1 MDRRLFLQGA
11 TGAALATALPAAAQ
25 GQSEDARLHALMDR
39 FWDEQVDEDPE
50 NATELGLDVGARAGL
65 RAKLSDYSP
74 AGRDAMFART
84 KGRLARLKAIDRAKL
99 SETARIDYDVVAYQY
114 ETAVK
119 GGERF
124 RFGEGPSSSFSYA
137 PYSPYIVS
145 QLSGPYQALPD
156 FLDSKHPVQSLAD
169 GEANHRRG
177 RAGPPAL
184 DVTTATLRAEAA
196 RGVLAP
202 GFLLDQT
209 SVQLGKLAASDSL
222 ATAFAKKAAAAG
234 IAGDW
239 QARADDILSKA
250 VRPAVERQKAA
261 VDALR
266 KTAKEDAGIWKIPDG
281 EAYYAGAVA
290 YQTTTALKPDEI
302 HELGL
307 RQVAE
312 LTAQIDT
319 LLRAQGL
326 TSGTVTERLVALNH
340 RPDQLYANTDA
351 GRAELL
357 AYLNVRVKDV
367 EGRLPRVFATIP
379 NAPMEIVRVPPAI
392 EDGAANGYAQGASLD
407 GKRPG
412 RFYINLKDTSEWPR
426 YSLPSLAFHEAYPG
440 HLWQGAISQQ
450 SKDIPMLRRQGGGFS
465 AYGEGWGLYAEQ
477 LADELGCYDGD
488 PLGKIGYLQSIL
500 FRAVRLVVDT
510 GLHAKRWSREKATD
524 FMVEATGR
532 PRGGMQRE
540 IDRYCVWPGQ
550 ACSYKVGHNEFVRL
564 REDARQRQGD
574 RFDIKQFHEVLKRG
588 RMPLVV
594 LERVVKT
601 TLV

>member
-1 MDRRLFLQGA
+1 MDRRLFLQGVGA
-11 TGAALATALPAAAQ
+11 AALATATPALAQ
-25 GQSEDARLHALMDR
+25 AGSDDARLRTLLDR
-39 FWDEQVDEDPE
+39 FWDEEIAESPE
-50 NATELGLDVGARAGL
+50 TATELGLDVGANTGL

-74 AGRDAMFART
+74 AGRDAMFQRI

-99 SETARIDYDVVAYQY
+99 GAAAQIDYDVVAYQY
-114 ETAVK
+114 ETAVT
-119 GGERF
+119 GGARF
-124 RFGEGPSSSFSYA
+124 RFGEGPTASFAYA

-156 FLDSKHPVQSLAD
+156 FLESAHPVASAADADAYLA
-169 GEANHRRG
+169 RLRG
-177 RAGPPAL
+177 LATAL
-184 DVTTATLRAEAA
+184 DVSTATLRAEAA
-196 RGVLAP
+196 KGILAP
-202 GFLLDQT
+202 GFLLEQA
-209 SVQLGKLAASDSL
+209 SGQLAKLAASEGL
-222 ATAFAKKAAAAG
+222 ATTLGKKTTEAK

-239 QARADDILSKA
+239 QARAQDILTKA
-250 VRPAVERQKAA
+250 VRPAIERQKAA

-266 KTAKEDAGIWKIPDG
+266 KSAKDDAGVWKLPDG

-290 YQTTTALKPDEI
+290 FQTTTSLKPEEI
-302 HELGL
+302 HALGL
-307 RQVAE
+307 QQVHE

-326 TSGTVTERLVALNH
+326 TGGTVTERLVALNH

-357 AYLNVRVKDV
+357 AYLTTRVKDV
-367 EGRLPRVFATIP
+367 EQRLPKVFATIP
-379 NAPMEIVRVPPAI
+379 NAPMEIVRVPAAI

-440 HLWQGAISQQ
+440 HLWQGAIAQQ
-450 SKDIPMLRRQGGGFS
+450 STDIPMLRRQGGGFA

-477 LADELGCYDGD
+477 LGDELGCYDTD
-488 PLGKIGYLQSIL
+488 PLGKIGYLQSLL

-524 FMVEATGR
+524 YMVEATGR

-550 ACSYKVGHNEFVRL
+550 ACAYKVGHNEWVRL
-564 REDARQRQGD
+564 REDAKQRQGQ
-574 RFDIKQFHEVLKRG
+574 RFDIRQFHEVLKRG

>member
-1 MDRRLFLQGA
+1 MDRRFFLQGA
-11 TGAALATALPAAAQ
+11 AGAALFTALPAQAQ
-25 GQSEDARLHALMDR
+25 GQAEDQKLRALLDR
-39 FWDEQVDEDPE
+39 FWDEQIEEAPE
-50 NATELGLDVGARAGL
+50 AATSLGLDVGERAGL

-74 AGRDAMFART
+74 AGRDAIFQRT
-84 KGRLARLKAIDRAKL
+84 KGRLTRLKAIDRARL
-99 SETARIDYDVVAYQY
+99 GPAAQIDYDVVRYQY
-114 ETAVK
+114 ETAVT

-124 RFGEGPSSSFSYA
+124 RFGEGASASFSYA
-137 PYSPYIVS
+137 PYSPYVVS

-156 FLDSKHPVQSLAD
+156 FLDSKHPVASAAD
-169 GEANHRRG
+169 ADAYLQRLRG
-177 RAGPPAL
+177 FATAL
-184 DVTTATLRAEAA
+184 DATTASLKAEAA

-202 GFLLDQT
+202 GFLLEQAST
-209 SVQLGKLAASDSL
+209 QLGKLAASDGL
-222 ATAFAKKAAAAG
+222 AAAFAKKAAAAG
-234 IAGDW
+234 VAGDW
-239 QARADDILSKA
+239 KARADDILAKA

-266 KTAKEDAGIWKIPDG
+266 KTASDDAGIWKIPDG

-290 YQTTTALKPDEI
+290 YQTTTALKPEEI
-302 HELGL
+302 HQLGL
-307 RQVAE
+307 EQVKA

-319 LLRAQGL
+319 LLRAEGL
-326 TSGTVTERLVALNH
+326 TGGTVTERLVALNH
-340 RPDQLYANTDA
+340 RPDQLYASTDA

-357 AYLNVRVKDV
+357 AYLNTRVADIEK
-367 EGRLPRVFATIP
+367 RLPRVFATIP

-412 RFYINLKDTSEWPR
+412 RFYINLKDTAEWPR

-440 HLWQGAISQQ
+440 HLWQGAIAQQ
-450 SKDIPMLRRQGGGFS
+450 STDIPMLRRQGGGFS

-477 LADELGCYDGD
+477 LGDELGCYDDD
-488 PLGKIGYLQSIL
+488 PLGRIGYLQSIL

-524 FMVEATGR
+524 FMVETTGR

-550 ACSYKVGHNEFVRL
+550 ACSYKVGHNEWVRL
-564 REDARQRQGD
+564 REDARARQGE
-574 RFDIKQFHEVLKRG
+574 RFDIRQFHEVLRRG

>member
-11 TGAALATALPAAAQ
+11 AGTALATAMPAAAQ
-25 GQSEDARLHALMDR
+25 AQTEDGKLRALLDR
-39 FWDEQVDEDPE
+39 FWDEQVDESPE
-50 NATELGLDVGARAGL
+50 AATSLGLDVGPRADL
-65 RAKLSDYSP
+65 RAKLSDYS
-74 AGRDAMFART
+74 ADGRTAMFQRT
-84 KGRLARLKAIDRAKL
+84 KGRLSRLKAIDRTKL
-99 SETARIDYDVVAYQY
+99 GAAAQIDFDVVSYQY
-114 ETAVK
+114 EQAVK

-124 RFGEGPSSSFSYA
+124 RFGEGPSASFSYA
-137 PYSPYIVS
+137 PYSPYVVS

-156 FLDSKHPVQSLAD
+156 FLDSKHPVANAADADAYLA
-169 GEANHRRG
+169 RLRG
-177 RAGPPAL
+177 MAVAL
-184 DVTTATLRAEAA
+184 DASTATLKAEAA
-196 RGVLAP
+196 KGILAP
-202 GFLLDQT
+202 AFLLEQT
-209 SVQLGKLAASDSL
+209 SGQLAKLAASDGL
-222 ATAFAKKAAAAG
+222 ATAFAKKAADAG

-239 QARADDILSKA
+239 KARADDILAKA
-250 VRPAVERQKAA
+250 VRPAIERQKAA

-266 KTAKEDAGIWKIPDG
+266 KTARDDAGIWKIPDG
-281 EAYYAGAVA
+281 EAYYASAVA
-290 YQTTTALKPDEI
+290 FQTTTDLKPEEI
-302 HELGL
+302 HQLGL
-307 RQVAE
+307 QQVQA

-340 RPDQLYANTDA
+340 RPDQLYANTDT

-357 AYLNVRVKDV
+357 TFLNTRVADVRK
-367 EGRLPRVFATIP
+367 RLPKVFATIP
-379 NAPMEIVRVPPAI
+379 SAPMEIVRVPPAI

-426 YSLPSLAFHEAYPG
+426 YSLPTLAFHEAYPG

-450 SKDIPMLRRQGGGFS
+450 STEIPMIRRQGGGFS

-477 LADELGCYDGD
+477 LGDELGCYDDD

-510 GLHAKRWSREKATD
+510 GLHAKRWTREKATNY
-524 FMVEATGR
+524 MVEATGR

-550 ACSYKVGHNEFVRL
+550 ACSYKVGHNEWVRL
-564 REDARQRQGD
+564 REDARARQGD
-574 RFDIKQFHEVLKRG
+574 RFDIKQFHEVLRRG

-601 TLV
+601 SLT

>member
-11 TGAALATALPAAAQ
+11 AGVALAAATPALAQ
-25 GQSEDARLHALMDR
+25 AQSEDGKLRVLLDR
-39 FWDEQVDEDPE
+39 FWDEQIDEAPE
-50 NATELGLDVGARAGL
+50 AASSLGLDTGARAGL
-65 RAKLSDYSP
+65 RARLSDYSQ
-74 AGRDAMFART
+74 AGRAAMFQRT
-84 KGRLARLKAIDRAKL
+84 KGRLARLKGIDRAKL
-99 SETARIDYDVVAYQY
+99 SAAGQIDYDVVAYQY
-114 ETAVK
+114 ETAVT

-124 RFGEGPSSSFSYA
+124 RFGEGPSASFSYA
-137 PYSPYIVS
+137 PYSPYVVS
-145 QLSGPYQALPD
+145 QLSGPYQAIPD
-156 FLDSKHPVQSLAD
+156 FLDSKHPVQSVADADAYLA
-169 GEANHRRG
+169 RL
-177 RAGPPAL
+177 RAFATAL
-184 DVTTATLRAEAA
+184 DASTASLKAEAA

-202 GFLLDQT
+202 GFLLEQA
-209 SVQLGKLAASDSL
+209 SVQLGKLAASDGL
-222 ATAFAKKAAAAG
+222 ASGFAKKAAAAG
-234 IAGDW
+234 LAGDW
-239 QARADDILSKA
+239 KARADDVLAKA

-266 KTAKEDAGIWKIPDG
+266 KTASDDAGIWKIPDG
-281 EAYYAGAVA
+281 EAFYAGAIG
-290 YQTTTALKPDEI
+290 YQTTTSLKPDEI
-302 HELGL
+302 HQLGL
-307 RQVAE
+307 QQVKE

-319 LLRAQGL
+319 LLQAQGL
-326 TSGTVTERLVALNH
+326 TDGTVTERLVALNH
-340 RPDQLYANTDA
+340 RSDQLYANTDA

-357 AYLNVRVKDV
+357 AYLNRRVKDV
-367 EGRLPRVFATIP
+367 EARLPKVFATIP

-450 SKDIPMLRRQGGGFS
+450 STDIPMIRRQGGGFS

-477 LADELGCYDGD
+477 LGDELGCYDGD

-510 GLHAKRWSREKATD
+510 GLHAKRWSREQATNY
-524 FMVEATGR
+524 MVEATGR

-550 ACSYKVGHNEFVRL
+550 ACSYKVGHNEWVRL
-564 REDARQRQGD
+564 REDARRRQGE
-574 RFDIKQFHEVLKRG
+574 RFDIRQFHEVLKRG

-601 TLV
+601 TLI